1 MFASVM
7 LSTLPVLLAPFL
19 IAPQSASQCGFD
31 RIGDPVREEQVLSA
45 FGVTVDRYVDLHRR
59 LERHFPPEQLLSGPE
74 QSEIATLAFT
84 DAIRGAR
91 PNAVLGNMFTA
102 EVAGVFR
109 LRIMNNLRSGHD
121 MATLVLSMDEEGWIE
136 PKPVAVNRPLPWGAA
151 NSIWPSILRTLP
163 QLPEELEFRFVG
175 RDLVLLD
182 VHANLVVD
190 ILELAL
196 PAL

>member
-7 LSTLPVLLAPFL
+7 LSALPVLLAPFL

-31 RIGDPVREEQVLSA
+31 RLGHPVREEQVLTA
-45 FGVTVDRYVDLHRR
+45 FGATVDRYVDLHRR
-59 LERHFPPEQLLSGPE
+59 LERHFPPEQLLSDPE
-74 QSEIATLAFT
+74 QTEIATLALA

-91 PNAVLGNMFTA
+91 PNAVPGNIFTA
-102 EVAGVFR
+102 EVAHVFR
-109 LRIMNNLRSGHD
+109 LRIMNNLRNGHD
-121 MATLVLSMDEEGWIE
+121 LATLVSSMDEEGWIE
-136 PKPVAVNRPLPWGAA
+136 PKPVAVNQPFPWGVP
-151 NSIWPSILRTLP
+151 NFIWPSILRTLP
-163 QLPEELEFRFVG
+163 QLPAELEYRFVD